1 MLFDLPAHPDLLE
14 QRIGRLDRIGQR
26 HTIQLHVPHLENSAQ
41 QRLFQWYHQA
51 LNAFLNTCPTG
62 NALQHEFGPRL
73 LPLLDGGEDKAWDA
87 RCSPKAAPVAK
98 PSKRS
103 CTAVATACSS

>member
-1 MLFDLPAHPDLLE
+1 
-14 QRIGRLDRIGQR
+14 
-26 HTIQLHVPHLENSAQ
+26 IQLHVPHLENSAQ

-73 LPLLDGGEDKAWDA
+73 LPLLEQKKHGAWRRRVERAVTASREEA
-87 RCSPKAAPVAK
+87 RRQAEAPAD
-98 PSKRS
+98 PI
-103 CTAVATACSS
+103 